1 MTEHFFLYLEMST
14 GYNKKTKKD
23 VKKRLVKGIK
33 MFVKNKKTKSENMI
47 VNVKKGFSKE
57 EKVKKRQYECE
68 RYKNQ
73 SEGKKDQLN
82 TKINILQRK
91 KIKTRQQFF
100 WINI

>member
-1 MTEHFFLYLEMST
+1 
-14 GYNKKTKKD
+14 
-23 VKKRLVKGIK
+23 

-47 VNVKKGFSKE
+47 VNVIKGFSKE
-57 EKVKKRQYECE
+57 EKVKKRQYERE

-100 WINI
+100 